1 MIQDIV
7 YACHGVMVYYGV
19 VVDGP
24 VVYAHPKCAV
34 FFLRE
39 EYWVVVLTFGV
50 SDPPL
55 GQQLVELCAHLV
67 KF

>member
-1 MIQDIV
+1 MIQDII
-7 YACHGVMVYYGV
+7 YAGHGVMVYDSV

-24 VVYAHPKCAV
+24 VIYAHPKCAV

-39 EYWVVVLTFGV
+39 EYWVVILTLGV

-55 GQQLVELCAHLV
+55 GQQLIELFAHLI

>member
-1 MIQDIV
+1 
-7 YACHGVMVYYGV
+7 MVYYGV

-55 GQQLVELCAHLV
+55 GQQLVELFAHLV

>member
-1 MIQDIV
+1 
-7 YACHGVMVYYGV
+7 MVYYGV

-24 VVYAHPKCAV
+24 VIDAHPKCAV

-39 EYWVVVLTFGV
+39 EYWVVILTLGV

-55 GQQLVELCAHLV
+55 GQQLIELFAHLI

>member
-1 MIQDIV
+1 M
-7 YACHGVMVYYGV
+7 AYYGA

-24 VVYAHPKCAV
+24 VIYARTKCAI

-39 EYWVVVLTFGV
+39 EYWVVILTLGV

-55 GQQLVELCAHLV
+55 GQQLIELFTHLI